1 MFKAQAANSIK
12 YKAIETIKSAHT
24 KHSQWHTLACKKET
38 GTMSYSDYERWKPTG
53 QAHLTFKLFIHI
65 SIHRN
70 ILKRNFLIKIYKAN
84 VQLPYLSACL
94 CITHV
99 DWNHPVSDG
108 NMMSIVGP
116 TNDMQIKIF
125 LRKKKLCSFI
135 LNTYR
140 PLWAHN
146 HALERTKPSL
156 KRVKITQFILYQN
169 FYIIVYLSLN
179 WFQLQR
185 YFPQIQIR
193 RALQ

>member
-1 MFKAQAANSIK
+1 M
-12 YKAIETIKSAHT
+12 
-24 KHSQWHTLACKKET
+24 
-38 GTMSYSDYERWKPTG
+38 
-53 QAHLTFKLFIHI
+53 
-65 SIHRN
+65 
-70 ILKRNFLIKIYKAN
+70 IKIYKAN

-135 LNTYR
+135 LNTCR

-179 WFQLQR
+179 WFPAPKIFSSITDPKSTAIILH
-185 YFPQIQIR
+185 R
-193 RALQ
+193 RAAILIFLPSSFCPFTLSAD